1 MNTPPIDTGL
11 GAFRGVAWALVLEL
25 AGGLVMVILGIA
37 IWTLTR

>member
-11 GAFRGVAWALVLEL
+11 GAFRGVDWALVLEL